1 MKMIHPRVSLHQVA
15 FLAEPSASF
24 IAFCREIGVQQMTLV
39 TPALMRPGDF
49 EGAMAELGKGGPHVA
64 TVNHVFGAFPD
75 LEGDREQAV
84 AGLLQAIG
92 MADAL
97 GAPAIYLITGGRGR
111 LSWEQGAARC
121 AEWIAPCIVAAQA
134 KGVKLLVENASAL
147 NADLHMVHTLADAIR
162 FAEIAGIGVCIELH
176 ACWTEADL
184 PALFR
189 RAMPL
194 TGLVQAS
201 DYVLGDRTTPC
212 RAVPGDGVIPL
223 EALLGEV
230 LAAGYQGVFDLELVG
245 PRIVEEGA
253 RKASLRAAERLSAIL
268 TGLGA

>member
-1 MKMIHPRVSLHQVA
+1 MHPRVSLHQVA
-15 FLAEPSASF
+15 FLDESSAQF
-24 IAFCREIGVQQMTLV
+24 IAFCREIGVGHMTLV
-39 TPALMRPGDF
+39 TPALTRPGDLD
-49 EGAMAELGKGGPHVA
+49 AALAELARGGPKVA
-64 TVNHVFGAFPD
+64 TLNHVFGAFPN

-84 AGLLQAIG
+84 AGLMGAIG
-92 MADAL
+92 MAAQL
-97 GAPAIYLITGGRGR
+97 GAGAIYLITGGRGR
-111 LSWEQGAARC
+111 LSWEEGAARF
-121 AEWIAPCIVAAQA
+121 ADWIAPCVAEA
-134 KGVKLLVENASAL
+134 KARGIRLLVENASAL

-162 FAEIAGIGVCIELH
+162 FAEIAGIGLCIELH

-189 RAMPL
+189 RAMPI

-230 LAAGYQGVFDLELVG
+230 LAAGYKGVFDLELVG
-245 PRIVEEGA
+245 PRIVAEGA
-253 RKASLRAAERLSAIL
+253 RAASIRAGERLSEIL
-268 TGLGA
+268 VRLGA